1 MSEISKNY
9 STISPSAAWLARL
22 KSHTSIPFAKQAAD
36 ILFAGDKTPPPVLN
50 EADRIAIFKWMIHFE
65 NRYRTVEQLL
75 TGSNPQNILEISS
88 GFSFRALDWCSRLP
102 VHFIDTDLPDVI
114 EQKKTITT
122 QLVANNHI
130 ILKGTSYLQPL
141 NALDRDAFLKTI
153 EQLPPGPVSIVN
165 EGLLVYLDDEEKKQ
179 LCAVIHHVLQERG
192 GCWITAD
199 IYIKTP
205 KEVEQNTVSEL
216 TSKFRTDHRID
227 ENRFDDYTTA
237 ERFFNTAGF
246 TIAKK
251 LALVADQ
258 LSVLN
263 LLGDKK
269 AETIEKLGEMS
280 RARETW
286 CLTVTSR

>member
-1 MSEISKNY
+1 MSAENKNY
-9 STISPSAAWLARL
+9 STISPSAGWLARL

-36 ILFAGDKTPPPVLN
+36 ILFAGDKTPPPALN
-50 EADRIAIFKWMIHFE
+50 ETDRIAIFKWMIHFE

-75 TGSNPQNILEISS
+75 IESNPKNILEISS

-114 EQKKTITT
+114 EQKKAITE
-122 QLVANNHI
+122 QLIANDHI
-130 ILKGTSYLQPL
+130 ALKGTPYLQPL
-141 NALDRDAFLKTI
+141 NALDRDAFLKII

-165 EGLLVYLDDEEKKQ
+165 EGLLVYLDSEEKKQ
-179 LCAVIHHVLQERG
+179 LCAIIHDVLQKRG

-199 IYIKTP
+199 IYIKTD
-205 KEVEQNTVSEL
+205 KEREQNAVTEL

-227 ENRFDDYTTA
+227 ENRFDSYATA
-237 ERFFNTAGF
+237 ESFFNNAGF
-246 TIAKK
+246 TVAKK

-269 AETIEKLGEMS
+269 GATIEKLDELS

-286 CLTVTSR
+286 CLTVSQ